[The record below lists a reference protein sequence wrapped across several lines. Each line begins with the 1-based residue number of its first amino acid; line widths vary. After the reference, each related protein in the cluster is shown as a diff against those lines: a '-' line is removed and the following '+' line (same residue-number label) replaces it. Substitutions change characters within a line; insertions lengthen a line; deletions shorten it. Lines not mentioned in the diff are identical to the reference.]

1 MNPLEVSVLEASL
14 NDRRR
19 QLRRRRR
26 LVALASVG
34 LGFAATSGAF
44 LASSG
49 VTTPVISVA
58 PGTPSDGLL
67 ADVTNM
73 SPSVINGQ
81 GLQVGVA
88 LAKLTT
94 ASADLN
100 QMRVEVDW
108 TSASIAA
115 QVLINPNVQISVG
128 IYHPIHLGTCNVTTK
143 STLEP
148 IVSVVDGANT
158 YCLALDESA
167 TGTSVSSS
175 GKELLSHNQ
184 VGGFLAPQE
193 TSSGTLNACVTS
205 SVSETVNDPWCQPST
220 VTNASQR
227 VLYVVASIVTP
238 GGVPQGQQPNLN
250 TMGFFIG
257 VRR

>member
-1 MNPLEVSVLEASL
+1 MNPRDVSVIEASL

-26 LVALASVG
+26 LVAIASVG

-44 LASSG
+44 LASSA
-49 VTTPVISVA
+49 VSSPVVSVA

-73 SPSVINGQ
+73 SPSVVNGQ

-115 QVLINPNVQISVG
+115 QVLHNPNIQISVG
-128 IYHPIHLGTCNVTTK
+128 IYHPIHLGACNVTTA

-148 IVSVVDGANT
+148 IVSVTDGST

-167 TGTSVSSS
+167 TGTAVSSS

-184 VGGFLAPQE
+184 VGGFVAPQE
-193 TSSGTLNACVTS
+193 TSSGTLLTCATS
-205 SVSETVNDPWCQPST
+205 VANETINDPWCQPST

-238 GGVPQGQQPNLN
+238 GGVPQGQQPTLN